1 MRLRSCWNGEHG
13 GGVSEHVA
21 RADAATRAPCVC
33 AILANAPACSVASRW
48 SMSRHD
54 HLVSTSLCDAPSVS
68 ARSPPLT
75 TSPAN
80 ALRKSPEVDS
90 ATAIARSTARWL
102 GLSW

>member
-1 MRLRSCWNGEHG
+1 
-13 GGVSEHVA
+13 
-21 RADAATRAPCVC
+21 
-33 AILANAPACSVASRW
+33 
-48 SMSRHD
+48 MSRHD